1 MKWLGHMDDD
11 RSHRTVNEW
20 GTECMIDTT
29 PTATVSSLC
38 ILSNLKPRV
47 AGEIRDVFK
56 SQVDPRVKK

>member
-1 MKWLGHMDDD
+1 
-11 RSHRTVNEW
+11 
-20 GTECMIDTT
+20 MINTT

-47 AGEIRDVFK
+47 AREIRDVFK